1 MADSLTALLLCISV
15 ILRFVSDIHWNIW
28 AVNMTTGPHSPIFWP
43 GLTLGSGRTSTAEPT
58 PPPGISWI
66 YLKDMTE
73 YLYFWKSPQKI
84 IFDLG
89 NLISE

>member
-1 MADSLTALLLCISV
+1 MITCREGGRRAKLTEV
-15 ILRFVSDIHWNIW
+15 
-28 AVNMTTGPHSPIFWP
+28 
-43 GLTLGSGRTSTAEPT
+43 GRTSTAQPT
-58 PPPGISWI
+58 TSPGISWT

-89 NLISE
+89 NLISISLTRNWQTDEDG